1 MAQSVARTTL
11 ISESP
16 GLIISRGLKMHAY
29 YYYDRAVAVRAPP
42 EAYIFFFKLNIHFYT
57 IILLESA

>member
-1 MAQSVARTTL
+1 
-11 ISESP
+11 
-16 GLIISRGLKMHAY
+16 MHAY

>member
-1 MAQSVARTTL
+1 MPVVQSVARTTR

-16 GLIISRGLKMHAY
+16 GLIISRVLKIHA

-42 EAYIFFFKLNIHFYT
+42 EAYIFFF
-57 IILLESA
+57 